1 MMWGHPHFRK
11 PRNRENL
18 ECPWLTFSTTAGT
31 QEQVSDLLQS
41 SRPQQWQDESM
52 GSQLWETLAAINLP
66 LGMAYY
72 WVYQINNGGV
82 NQQTFGL
89 KQQRCG
95 LLSSKEH
102 GHHGLS
108 GSQMN
113 IYWPNWAF
121 NEFGGDLPLHIFF
134 PWPGCKQR
142 RYVWG
147 DMFFLCFDVRSAYAH
162 TMVIYALFLMYI
174 YFFILFW
181 ILEI

>member
-1 MMWGHPHFRK
+1 
-11 PRNRENL
+11 
-18 ECPWLTFSTTAGT
+18 
-31 QEQVSDLLQS
+31 
-41 SRPQQWQDESM
+41 M

-134 PWPGCKQR
+134 HDRGANR
-142 RYVWG
+142 GATFGVI
-147 DMFFLCFDVRSAYAH
+147 CFS
-162 TMVIYALFLMYI
+162 YALMYAAHMLI
-174 YFFILFW
+174 RWLFMHFFWCIFISLFCFGFW
-181 ILEI
+181 RFRFALVWLCDI